1 MTRTEQIRKYWA
13 GHWLMLLIAAQPL
26 LDCLAY
32 WTRSEEG
39 TAAGVI
45 RLAIMLAMPLHLVIT
60 RKYRKKIIIPMA
72 VIALFCIAHAAKCYM
87 QGYINMYFDLSYMAK
102 TAQIPIMAI
111 CLTHYITDERSKE
124 QVIKGLLTAAFI
136 GFGSI
141 LLACLT
147 GTENDTYGPGLGIS
161 GWVIDDNRCANSI
174 IMVTMA
180 TALVYWAVRSE
191 NKWLNWLVPA
201 AAAFALI
208 MNGTKACYYSIFA
221 ICVGFAGFLLLDKWI
236 NKRRLNA
243 RVITALLLTAVISA
257 AVYPITPRYKVSMS
271 QAQSADRV
279 QNELEMI
286 LADMGYDI
294 NTMTDEE
301 KLANPVIVKTFGD
314 YYYKIIWSVLPDM
327 FNRFSY
333 EEILTQYG
341 WTTDAQK
348 LISTRLMKRSYVGLI
363 WAQSDPATKLLGIE
377 VSDPWFNAGCDLEN
391 DWPALFYYY
400 GYLGSALYIG
410 FILYFVF
417 LILRRLRRDFKATY
431 EPENFYLLML
441 FALHMGLAEFS
452 GAVLRR
458 PNVSIYTAMILAL
471 IYYKTATMPE
481 GQEREIAEVEE

>member
-1 MTRTEQIRKYWA
+1 MTRTEQIRKFWTE
-13 GHWLMLLIAAQPL
+13 HWLALLIAAQPL
-26 LDCLAY
+26 LDIYAY
-32 WTRSEEG
+32 WTRSESG

-45 RLAIMLAMPLHLVIT
+45 RLLIMLAMPLHLVIT
-60 RKYRKKIIIPMA
+60 RKDRKKIVIPMA
-72 VIALFCIAHAAKCYM
+72 VIALFCLAHAAKCYM
-87 QGYINMYFDLSYMAK
+87 QGYINPFFDLSYMAK
-102 TAQIPIMAI
+102 TVQIPIVAI

-124 QVIKGLLTAAFI
+124 QIIKGILTAAFI
-136 GFGSI
+136 SFGSI
-141 LLACLT
+141 VLACLT

-180 TALVYWAVRSE
+180 TALVYWSVRSE
-191 NKWLNWLVPA
+191 NKWLNAIVPA
-201 AAAFALI
+201 VAAFALI

-221 ICVGFAGFLLLDKWI
+221 ICLGFAGFLLLDKLI
-236 NKRRLNA
+236 HKRRLNA

-271 QAQSADRV
+271 QAQSAV
-279 QNELEMI
+279 KLQNELEMI

-294 NTMTDEE
+294 KAMTDEE

-314 YYYKIIWSVLPDM
+314 YYYKIIWSVIPDM
-327 FNRFSY
+327 FSRFSY
-333 EEILTQYG
+333 EEKLTQYG
-341 WTTDAQK
+341 WTTHAAK

-363 WAQSDPATKLLGIE
+363 WEKSDIATKLLGIE

-400 GYLGSALYIG
+400 GYVGSALYIG

-417 LILRRLRRDFKATY
+417 LILKRLRLDFKAAF
-431 EPENFYLLML
+431 EQENFYLLVL

-458 PNVSIYTAMILAL
+458 PNVSIYTAVILAL
-471 IYYKTATMPE
+471 IYYKTAIMPK
-481 GQEREIAEVEE
+481 GQERETAGAEE